1 MWKNWNSLHLT
12 FLLKYLIIN
21 CHFSEMAKLD
31 DEADVLIAS
40 GEKNRRKSSVE
51 SNKKSGSILSKKWW
65 KSRRSWLKEWLSKR
79 TIYSIK
85 LYYSQYVWI
94 QTKDRNHHNKNLN
107 RANSVQN
114 LNLKMIFS
122 VLLISMVSP
131 WIPSSTRNG
140 ESQKDFLL
148 REGSSSSF
156 IF

>member
-1 MWKNWNSLHLT
+1 
-12 FLLKYLIIN
+12 
-21 CHFSEMAKLD
+21 MAKLD

-65 KSRRSWLKEWLSKR
+65 KSRRSWLKEWLLKR
-79 TIYSIK
+79 TIYSVK

-94 QTKDRNHHNKNLN
+94 QTKDRNHHNKKLN

-131 WIPSSTRNG
+131 RIPSSTKNG
-140 ESQKDFLL
+140 ESQKDFCW
-148 REGSSSSF
+148 SSGCQAALYSNQ
-156 IF
+156 